1 MQDDACTVRNLGIL
15 RIHHSALIPRTVA
28 APHLIELRLR
38 ELPQLFNSLD
48 PTPFHHKDLDPD
60 AEEFIVSWA
69 LEHPRNGE
77 FQLANHLAQAPRAE
91 DAGLAR
97 EAIHNYFAY
106 RAEHAQRELRQM
118 LQRGRVSLA
127 IGLVFLAACL
137 LVADLIAQHG
147 RDTFHTIVRE
157 SFTIGGWVAMW
168 RPMEIFLY
176 DWWPLRQRRRIYE
189 KLSRAEVKLVHPG
202 A

>member
-1 MQDDACTVRNLGIL
+1 
-15 RIHHSALIPRTVA
+15 VA
-28 APHLIELRLR
+28 APHLIELRIR
-38 ELPQLFNSLD
+38 ELTQLFNSMD

-69 LEHPRNGE
+69 LEHPRDAE
-77 FQLANHLAQAPRAE
+77 FRLAIHLAQAPAADE
-91 DAGLAR
+91 AGVAR

-137 LVADLIAQHG
+137 LIADLIAQHG
-147 RDTFHTIVRE
+147 HGTFHTVVRE

-176 DWWPLRQRRRIYE
+176 DWWPLRHRRRIYE
-189 KLSRAEVKLVHPG
+189 KLGRADIHLLCP
-202 A
+202 AA

>member
-1 MQDDACTVRNLGIL
+1 MTL
-15 RIHHSALIPRTVA
+15 TVA
-28 APHLIELRLR
+28 TPHLIELRIR
-38 ELPQLFNSLD
+38 ELTQLFNSMD

-77 FQLANHLAQAPRAE
+77 FQIAIHLVQPPAADE
-91 DAGLAR
+91 VGLAR

-137 LVADLIAQHG
+137 LIADFIAQHG
-147 RDTFHTIVRE
+147 RGTFYTVVRE

-176 DWWPLRQRRRIYE
+176 DWWPLRHRRRIYE
-189 KLSRAEVKLVHPG
+189 KLSRAEVRLQY
-202 A
+202 ARA

>member
-1 MQDDACTVRNLGIL
+1 
-15 RIHHSALIPRTVA
+15 VA
-28 APHLIELRLR
+28 APHLIEIRIR
-38 ELPQLFNSLD
+38 ELTQLFNSMD

-69 LEHPRNGE
+69 LEHPRQGE
-77 FQLANHLAQAPRAE
+77 FEILIHLQAPPATGNE
-91 DAGLAR
+91 PEIAR

-106 RAEHAQRELRQM
+106 RAEHARRELRQM

-127 IGLVFLAACL
+127 IGLTFLAACL
-137 LVADLIAQHG
+137 LIADLIAQHG

-168 RPMEIFLY
+168 RPLEIFLY
-176 DWWPLRQRRRIYE
+176 DWWPLRQHRRIYD
-189 KLSRAEVKLVHPG
+189 KLARAEIRVRHAP

>member
-1 MQDDACTVRNLGIL
+1 
-15 RIHHSALIPRTVA
+15 VA
-28 APHLIELRLR
+28 APHLIELRIR
-38 ELPQLFNSLD
+38 ELTQLFNSMD

-77 FQLANHLAQAPRAE
+77 FQIAIHLAQPPAADE
-91 DAGLAR
+91 VGLAR

-106 RAEHAQRELRQM
+106 RADHAQRELRQM
-118 LQRGRVSLA
+118 LQRGRVSLL

-137 LVADLIAQHG
+137 LIADFIAQHG
-147 RDTFHTIVRE
+147 HSTLHAVVRE
-157 SFTIGGWVAMW
+157 SFIIGGWVAMW

-176 DWWPLRQRRRIYE
+176 DWWPLRHRRRIYE
-189 KLSRAEVKLVHPG
+189 KLSRAEVRLQY
-202 A
+202 AAA